1 MKKSTRLIATSA
13 ASILGVALAVGGAYA
28 ATGSLTV
35 DEAPGQVLQ
44 VEGVGPAYAHASDNA
59 KAHANLNA
67 KGIWGTTVDETA
79 DTDASAE
86 TDGTETET
94 NSDADAT
101 SSTDTVTPVEPRV
114 AAKDAST
121 VKGNQTGKQIE
132 AWAHTK
138 GEVEVAAPDAVSLD
152 VRAGASV
159 KLDD

>member
-1 MKKSTRLIATSA
+1 MQTL
-13 ASILGVALAVGGAYA
+13 SIG
-28 ATGSLTV
+28 
-35 DEAPGQVLQ
+35 
-44 VEGVGPAYAHASDNA
+44 AHASDNA

-67 KGIWGTTVDETA
+67 KGIWGTTVDGTA
-79 DTDASAE
+79 DTDVSAE
-86 TDGTETET
+86 TDGTQTET
-94 NSDADAT
+94 STDTDVEG
-101 SSTDTVTPVEPRV
+101 STDTVTPVEPRV

-152 VRAGASV
+152 VRANASV